1 MPSERRKRRTRL
13 WRQSKVRRVRKAY
26 PALSVLPDLRDATAW
41 TGAMACPDL
50 AGNVESAGNPDP
62 KANPASVDLPDPVE
76 RVDLQAAAL
85 CW

>member
-1 MPSERRKRRTRL
+1 
-13 WRQSKVRRVRKAY
+13 
-26 PALSVLPDLRDATAW
+26 
-41 TGAMACPDL
+41 MACPDL